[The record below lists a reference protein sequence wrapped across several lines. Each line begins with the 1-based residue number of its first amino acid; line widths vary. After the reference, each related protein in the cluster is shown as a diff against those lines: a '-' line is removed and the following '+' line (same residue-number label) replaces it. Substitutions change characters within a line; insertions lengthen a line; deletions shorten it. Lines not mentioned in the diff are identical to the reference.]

1 VKTPVVYTVSGHLA
15 GTVSEDPSV
24 ETLLSVLDDEYA
36 RTILMETDQRP
47 MSAKHLAEACD
58 ASLPTIYRRID
69 RLSELGL
76 VTERPEFSDE
86 GRHYNVYEA
95 TLDQVVIDLDDGD
108 LNISMTAEPTDAA
121 DRFTEMWEDI

>member
-1 VKTPVVYTVSGHLA
+1 M
-15 GTVSEDPSV
+15 SEDPSV
-24 ETLLSVLDDEYA
+24 ETLLSALDDEYA

-47 MSAKHLAEACD
+47 MSAKNLAEACD

-86 GRHYNVYEA
+86 GRHYSVYEA

-108 LNISMTAEPTDAA
+108 LSVTMTAERTDAA

>member
-1 VKTPVVYTVSGHLA
+1 MKRPAVYTVSDTHA
-15 GTVSEDPSV
+15 GAVSEDPSV
-24 ETLLSVLDDEYA
+24 EGLLSVLDDEYA

-76 VTERPEFSDE
+76 VTERPEFGDD
-86 GRHYNVYEA
+86 GRHYSVYEA
-95 TLDQVVIDLDDGD
+95 TLDQVVIDLDDGE
-108 LNISMTAEPTDAA
+108 LTVSMSAEPTDAA

>member
-1 VKTPVVYTVSGHLA
+1 M
-15 GTVSEDPSV
+15 SEDPGV

-76 VTERPEFSDE
+76 VTDRPEFTGE
-86 GRHYNVYEA
+86 GRHYSVYEA
-95 TLDQVVIDLDDGD
+95 TLDQVVIDLDEGN
-108 LNISMTAEPTDAA
+108 LNITMTTEPTDAA